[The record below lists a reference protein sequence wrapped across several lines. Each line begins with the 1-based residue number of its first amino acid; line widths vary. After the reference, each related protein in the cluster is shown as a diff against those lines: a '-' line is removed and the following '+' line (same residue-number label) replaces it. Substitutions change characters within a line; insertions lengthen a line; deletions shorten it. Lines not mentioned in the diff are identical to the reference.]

1 MATCDSYIEATPA
14 QLKALTT
21 PPQSRPATVV
31 KSKRRLRALVE
42 AVGHD
47 LVFWCPNC
55 KGQILRVTGQVALPK
70 LALAEVKH
78 INECKA
84 M

>member
-14 QLKALTT
+14 QLAALTT
-21 PPQSRPATVV
+21 PPSQSPKTVV
-31 KSKRRLRALVE
+31 TSKRRLRALIE

-55 KGQILRVTGQVALPK
+55 KSQILRVTGQVALPK

-84 M
+84 V

>member
-1 MATCDSYIEATPA
+1 MLTATP
-14 QLKALTT
+14 T
-21 PPQSRPATVV
+21 PQRTCQSSGT
-31 KSKRRLRALVE
+31 RRLRALVE

-55 KGQILRVTGQVALPK
+55 TGQIARVKGQVALPT

-78 INECKA
+78 INECKGRVK
-84 M
+84 